1 MSSFGR
7 PKMAHCDKNR
17 LSYGHLCSM
26 RGDMIQVEPSKRIP
40 LELVIE
46 KLERIYPSN
55 SSWTSIFKKILSV
68 INFFNYDVVLRH
80 SYICLFEIETFD
92 SFIQINDLFA
102 LLNTLGWIIFLSI
115 KAALALLFWIVD
127 HDIIGKVGENGVNM
141 DTGHIGQRP

>member
-1 MSSFGR
+1 
-7 PKMAHCDKNR
+7 
-17 LSYGHLCSM
+17 
-26 RGDMIQVEPSKRIP
+26 MIQLEPSKRIP